1 MSDDKIYPV
10 AEDAKDA
17 LINREQYDEMYAQS
31 VEDPDTFWAEQAEKH
46 IDWFKPWD
54 QVQEWDYNKA
64 EIEWFK
70 GAKVN
75 VAYNCLDRHLEK
87 RGDQTAIIWEG
98 DDPAED
104 RHITYRELHTEV
116 CKFANALKGLGV
128 KKGDRVC
135 IYLRH

>member
-1 MSDDKIYPV
+1 MSEDKIYPV
-10 AEDAKDA
+10 TEDAKDA
-17 LINREQYDEMYAQS
+17 LINREQYDEMYARS
-31 VEDPDTFWAEQAEKH
+31 VEDPDAFWAEQA
-46 IDWFKPWD
+46 
-54 QVQEWDYNKA
+54 
-64 EIEWFK
+64 EWFK

-98 DDPAED
+98 DDPGED

-135 IYLRH
+135 IYMQWFLAGSHLKH

>member
-1 MSDDKIYPV
+1 MSEDKIYPV
-10 AEDAKDA
+10 TEDAKDA
-17 LINREQYDEMYAQS
+17 LINREQ
-31 VEDPDTFWAEQAEKH
+31 
-46 IDWFKPWD
+46 
-54 QVQEWDYNKA
+54 A

-98 DDPAED
+98 DDPGED

-116 CKFANALKGLGV
+116 
-128 KKGDRVC
+128 
-135 IYLRH
+135 